1 MTLLDFIASG
11 PRTYAECIAFARE
24 RGVTW
29 ETLDRRL
36 DELVAEGKIK
46 SEMTPIGL
54 IFEVKK

>member
-1 MTLLDFIASG
+1 MTLLDFIAAG

-36 DELVAEGKIK
+36 DELVAEGNIIRTETDNG
-46 SEMTPIGL
+46 SQ
-54 IFEVKK
+54 FEVRK